1 MIIWLG
7 KKGRERRLS
16 LLENLDE
23 IAIIKQIIAKEHPVI
38 LEGELRQQEEL
49 PKIPEG
55 KENVSFCSELNHKS
69 VNVVFASS
77 NYELSTSQLTM

>member
-1 MIIWLG
+1 M
-7 KKGRERRLS
+7 
-16 LLENLDE
+16 DE

-38 LEGELRQQEEL
+38 LEGELKQQEAL
-49 PKIPEG
+49 PMIPEG
-55 KENVSFCSELNHKS
+55 KKNVSFCYVLNHKS